1 MNIIILFLVWERGIP
16 LQVEIFVTFTK
27 ENLSP
32 GFRQIKG
39 GPRVPPVSAV
49 SQLSSVQNNL
59 CARVMYLG
67 FAYSNPIHSIVVS
80 IL

>member
-1 MNIIILFLVWERGIP
+1 MWERGTP
-16 LQVEIFVTFTK
+16 LQVEIYVTFTK
-27 ENLSP
+27 ESLSP
-32 GFRQIKG
+32 AFRQIKG

-59 CARVMYLG
+59 HARVTYLG